1 MFNLQELQQALDGG
15 EFFLEYLPTITL
27 ADGRCVGAETL
38 IRWQRGDEVVY
49 PLEFIPLAEN
59 TWLSGRITYWVVETV
74 SHELRDWLLQREG
87 LHISINVP
95 PEIIGRGG
103 LTYAA
108 RTSRLSEV
116 LDKIMFEVTERGIL
130 DELGIAGLNLAL
142 RSGQQIALDDISVND
157 ASLLVLSRVNA
168 STVKLDKTF
177 ADDMLL
183 PDWDDSKIAGIAALV
198 RSGSLR
204 VIAEGV
210 ECARQ
215 ARILTDAGVQMAQ
228 GFYFAKPM
236 RASEFTAYFDSV
248 NDPANRAG
256 PRG

>member
-168 STVKLDKTF
+168 STVKRQDLCRRHAAARLGRQQDCRHCR
-177 ADDMLL
+177 AGAQRQPARHRRGRRMCAPGQDPDGRRRPDGARLL
-183 PDWDDSKIAGIAALV
+183 F
-198 RSGSLR
+198 
-204 VIAEGV
+204 
-210 ECARQ
+210 RQ
-215 ARILTDAGVQMAQ
+215 ADARKRVHGL
-228 GFYFAKPM
+228 F
-236 RASEFTAYFDSV
+236 
-248 NDPANRAG
+248 
-256 PRG
+256 